1 MFSKKIFIG
10 EMKIENY
17 LMKNFRTVL
26 RDRYYSN
33 YFKLV
38 SALLAGVI
46 LVSKDI
52 FQSTFCMTELRY
64 RDINISVVQLWRLVK
79 VNLNL
84 QDTYHFEYYK
94 VSIFMLLTLLVC
106 SLLILIAYLFSL
118 TTLKDSEKLS
128 EYECGFEPF
137 DNATRHPFDVHFYI
151 VGILFLIFDVEIAL
165 IFPWVMALDFIG
177 WFSFLNMTLFL
188 IIVTIG
194 FFYEWHRGAL
204 SWPQI
209 PDNSIQ

>member
-1 MFSKKIFIG
+1 MSIKNYFIGFSHTSVNETYFSKYYKIGSFLFICG
-10 EMKIENY
+10 MLIFNEN
-17 LMKNFRTVL
+17 
-26 RDRYYSN
+26 
-33 YFKLV
+33 
-38 SALLAGVI
+38 I
-46 LVSKDI
+46 LNRLYAAELKYQGIGISV
-52 FQSTFCMTELRY
+52 TEL
-64 RDINISVVQLWRLVK
+64 SQLVK

-84 QDTYHFEYYK
+84 KDTYYFEYYK
-94 VSIFMLLTLLVC
+94 IAIFMLLAAVIC

-118 TTLKDSEKLS
+118 TTVKDSEKLS

-165 IFPWVMALDFIG
+165 IFPWVMALEFIG
-177 WFSFLNMTLFL
+177 WFGFLNMIIFL
-188 IIVTIG
+188 TIVTIG

-209 PDNSIQ
+209 PENSLQ